1 MSNLQKLSSGLNPR
15 LKAITRIIEL
25 KGIELHKIVAEY
37 NQEAVKQ
44 LLEVSEHLKYVNHNI
59 FPKST
64 NLSFEH
70 FNLTNTGQK
79 VDIRN
84 HAISLEINN

>member
-1 MSNLQKLSSGLNPR
+1 MSNLQKLSTSLNPR

-25 KGIELHKIVAEY
+25 KGKELHKIVAEY
-37 NQEAVKQ
+37 NQEAVKH
-44 LLEVSEHLKYVNHNI
+44 LLEVSEHLKNVNHNI

-70 FNLTNTGQK
+70 FSLTNTVQN

-84 HAISLEINN
+84 HVITLEKNI